1 IVPHKPRSTLTNAS
15 PYHIQRARRRRA
27 SGSSLLRGCLND
39 GSLLSGFRSFSDG
52 SLDGSAEGFNMST
65 SSHFSAK
72 KPIGVVS
79 PHASALR
86 GIYIVARKCCE
97 NNLKMLIM
105 TELTPGA
112 AEELLERYHLPR
124 PRLPPGD
131 WPSRRG
137 VPIVMFVCGGD
148 HHCQSFTRS
157 PRRRGRAASAAP
169 RCRALW
175 RS

>member
-1 IVPHKPRSTLTNAS
+1 
-15 PYHIQRARRRRA
+15 
-27 SGSSLLRGCLND
+27 
-39 GSLLSGFRSFSDG
+39 SFSDG

-65 SSHFSAK
+65 SSHLSAK

-105 TELTPGA
+105 TELNPGA

-137 VPIVMFVCGGD
+137 VPIVMFVCGGG
-148 HHCQSFTRS
+148 R
-157 PRRRGRAASAAP
+157 PRHTPACLCSSVSSSRRGR
-169 RCRALW
+169 RRRA
-175 RS
+175 R